1 MLSSY
6 VKNKGE
12 LLKLLAL
19 RRLLIEKGV
28 GLRRG
33 FYFCLCMLAFI
44 PFGTKMLRTFELLEP
59 WKEVHK
65 IVAWIFIVVFGFLLF
80 CIDRKR
86 KLLKKDYCNVQL
98 KIDMILLTNL
108 YHCYSKDLEFF
119 IDEDRIRMLL
129 CQECIV
135 INSTLVQDIESDF
148 FRRTTDLRFLDSR
161 IEKAASQVKN
171 AYILICI
178 FIICTIVACWIM
190 KPSLAEDWVSIL
202 SMFFSFVKRQYLNK
216 NDFVS
221 VYHALKT
228 IKYNLLTMGNRK
240 GERKYNIC
248 RSLNALYNNSNEDA
262 TVVFGILLNG
272 DDKIKCI

>member
-1 MLSSY
+1 
-6 VKNKGE
+6 
-12 LLKLLAL
+12 
-19 RRLLIEKGV
+19 
-28 GLRRG
+28 
-33 FYFCLCMLAFI
+33 
-44 PFGTKMLRTFELLEP
+44 
-59 WKEVHK
+59 
-65 IVAWIFIVVFGFLLF
+65 
-80 CIDRKR
+80 
-86 KLLKKDYCNVQL
+86 
-98 KIDMILLTNL
+98 
-108 YHCYSKDLEFF
+108 
-119 IDEDRIRMLL
+119 MLL